1 MKKDAKTMK
10 EVAEHCTQYCPC
22 ETGKCGCSNSTA
34 ESVSCTDCTHYTE
47 PNVCDLDLY
56 SEIMKNH
63 DF

>member
-34 ESVSCTDCTHYTE
+34 RAYLALTARITQSQMSVILIFTQKS
-47 PNVCDLDLY
+47 
-56 SEIMKNH
+56 
-63 DF
+63 